1 GELAREFA
9 DLTPDELTRMERALA
24 DFDRIMAGLDRGG
37 RRPIA
42 PRHTS
47 ATEDEQE
54 TSMSERQAESLDTGA
69 PAAVDDER
77 FVLELFG
84 TDARATAYDRYAEM
98 RARGPVVP
106 VHLEGIFP
114 AETEEE
120 LDDAKRDDLA
130 RLRAA
135 RGFVS
140 DVYMVTT
147 HDTGMAALLDDRFSV
162 DPRSTMTPEE
172 LAAFDETPREF
183 RPLSRSLLT
192 VDPPDH
198 NRLRALVQPSF
209 TGRRMEALRPR
220 IRALAEGFLDRAE
233 AAAAERGETAPNRRI
248 ELISQFAY
256 PLPVTV
262 ISDMLGIPEED
273 RARAQ
278 VWSEN
283 LIQGRFRQGD
293 ADARQGLLDFI
304 DYLNELFERKR
315 REPSDDMIT
324 SLVQAEEAGDKLDED
339 ELLSMVFIVYVAGHV
354 TTVNLIGNGVYALLT
369 HPDQLAKV
377 VADPAG
383 TAKGLVEEV
392 LRFHGPAEG
401 VFQRIATEDVAL
413 AGTTIARGE
422 RIMVSLA
429 SADRDPARF
438 ANPDV
443 FDIER
448 PDANRHI
455 GFGKGIHA
463 CLGAP
468 LARVEGQV
476 AFQLLFERYPDM
488 RLAVPA
494 SEIHWNGGFLRG
506 LESLPIL
513 V

>member
-1 GELAREFA
+1 
-9 DLTPDELTRMERALA
+9 
-24 DFDRIMAGLDRGG
+24 
-37 RRPIA
+37 
-42 PRHTS
+42 
-47 ATEDEQE
+47 
-54 TSMSERQAESLDTGA
+54 
-69 PAAVDDER
+69 
-77 FVLELFG
+77 
-84 TDARATAYDRYAEM
+84 
-98 RARGPVVP
+98 
-106 VHLEGIFP
+106 
-114 AETEEE
+114 
-120 LDDAKRDDLA
+120 
-130 RLRAA
+130 
-135 RGFVS
+135 
-140 DVYMVTT
+140 MVTT
-147 HDTGMAALLDDRFSV
+147 HEEGMAALLDDRFSV

-172 LAAFDETPREF
+172 LAEFDETPREF

-209 TGRRMEALRPR
+209 TGRKMEALRPR

-233 AAAAERGETAPNRRI
+233 AAAAARGETAPNRRI

-304 DYLNELFERKR
+304 DYLKELFERKR
-315 REPSDDMIT
+315 REPGDDMIT
-324 SLVQAEEAGDKLDED
+324 SLIAAEDAGDKLDED
-339 ELLSMVFIVYVAGHV
+339 ELLSMVFVVYVAGHV

-369 HPDQLAKV
+369 HPDQRAKV

-383 TAKGLVEEV
+383 TAKGVVEET

-401 VFQRIATEDVAL
+401 VFQRIATEDVEL
-413 AGTTIARGE
+413 AGTKIARGE
-422 RIMVSLA
+422 RVMVSLA

-438 ANPDV
+438 ANPDL
-443 FDIER
+443 FDVER
-448 PDANRHI
+448 PDAIRHI

-476 AFQLLFERYPDM
+476 AFELLFERYPEM

-494 SEIHWNGGFLRG
+494 SDIHWNGGFLRG